1 MRIFESIP
9 PEIARLEEKSPEA
22 WRLALWP
29 VAVIY
34 GAVVEARAALY
45 RAKILRKR
53 RLDGAVISVGN
64 LTVGGTGKTPMVLWI
79 AERLFAGGKKAAILT
94 RGYRGGAQADA
105 AGVPRADEVALL
117 RERLGGRAQLGVGS
131 DRYAA
136 GKILERH
143 GVEWFILDD
152 GFQHLAL
159 ERDADI
165 VLIDATDPFGG
176 GRLLPAGRMRERR
189 GALGRA
195 DAIVITRTEHAP
207 GLEMAV
213 RRFTSAPI
221 FYAQVEL
228 AAVLR
233 APAMQVGLPMDR
245 TKVKVFAFCGI
256 GNAAAFFYDLRRWA
270 FSVAGE
276 RRFPDHHR
284 YSAQDVTTLEK
295 DALQAGAE
303 ALVCTEKDVFNLRES
318 LPVTLP
324 LYACRVELV
333 LFDAPGFWSAISGL
347 AERRRAGRPATIGT
361 PEGPKRGSQQDSKP
375 ASSKDLI

>member
-1 MRIFESIP
+1 MTILEALP
-9 PEIARLEEKSPEA
+9 PEMARLEGKSPTT
-22 WRLALWP
+22 WRVALWP
-29 VAVIY
+29 AAMIY
-34 GAVVEARAALY
+34 AAVVKARAALY
-45 RAKILRKR
+45 GAKILRRR

-79 AERLFAGGKKAAILT
+79 AERLFAEGRKTAILT

-105 AGVPRADEVALL
+105 AGVPQADEVALL
-117 RERLGGRAQLGVGS
+117 RERLAGRAQLGVGR
-131 DRYAA
+131 DRYEA

-143 GVEWFILDD
+143 RVEWFVLDD

-176 GRLLPAGRMRERR
+176 GRLLPAGRLREPRR
-189 GALGRA
+189 ALNRA
-195 DAIVITRTEHAP
+195 NAIVITRSEHAP

-233 APAMQVGLPMDR
+233 APAMQVPLPMDR
-245 TKVKVFAFCGI
+245 AKVKVFAFCGI
-256 GNAAAFFYDLRRWA
+256 GNPAAFFFDLRRWGFA
-270 FSVAGE
+270 VTGE

-284 YSAQDVTTLEK
+284 YSARDVATVEE
-295 DALQAGAE
+295 DARKAGAE
-303 ALVCTEKDVFNLRES
+303 ALVCTEKDVFNLREA
-318 LPVTLP
+318 LPGALP

-333 LFDAPGFWSAISGL
+333 VFDAEGFWSAVIG
-347 AERRRAGRPATIGT
+347 AVGRRAGRAGHRPRI
-361 PEGPKRGSQQDSKP
+361 
-375 ASSKDLI
+375 

>member
-1 MRIFESIP
+1 MTVFESIP
-9 PEIARLEEKSPEA
+9 PEIARREEKSPEA

-29 VAVIY
+29 AAGIY

-79 AERLFAGGKKAAILT
+79 AERLFAEGKKAAILT

-105 AGVPRADEVALL
+105 AGIPRADEVALL

-131 DRYAA
+131 DRYSA

-143 GVEWFILDD
+143 GVDWFVLDD

-176 GRLLPAGRMRERR
+176 GQLLPAGRMRESR

-207 GLEMAV
+207 GLEAAV

-245 TKVKVFAFCGI
+245 SEVKVFAFCGI
-256 GNAAAFFYDLRRWA
+256 GNPAAFFYDLRRWE

-276 RRFPDHHR
+276 RRFQDHHR
-284 YSAQDVTTLEK
+284 YSAQDVARLER
-295 DALQAGAE
+295 DAVESGAE
-303 ALVCTEKDVFNLRES
+303 ALVCTEKDVFNLRKS
-318 LPVTLP
+318 LPAALP
-324 LYACRVELV
+324 LYACRVELN
-333 LFDAPGFWSAISGL
+333 LFDAERFWSAVL
-347 AERRRAGRPATIGT
+347 EVVQRRRAGR
-361 PEGPKRGSQQDSKP
+361 
-375 ASSKDLI
+375 